1 MLDTSDPTRNTT
13 APENPSPGQTFY
25 ELLEHRPSA
34 WPHIHEGARLQV
46 AMHAWILLSAHDFAA
61 PDNSHVMDV
70 LALAWQDPACRSWM
84 QSQQELWA
92 RDRRAD
98 FANRLEALAAA
109 VEGLPR
115 LVSVSGLDTTPPAWL
130 WYPLI
135 PRGAL
140 TLVIGQPATGKT
152 TLLAWLAA
160 RLSRGDTLPNYSGH
174 PRPVVRQEPE
184 FVAWYDSESTGGAFR
199 RRLEAAGAD
208 LDMVRYASPDTTTT
222 LDAVDAIK
230 ADLNAIPTLPA
241 LVVFDTLG
249 GFLTGKTALESMS
262 DMRRLLRPLAALAD
276 ETGTAVVLLHHE
288 GKARRADLMHA
299 GVGSIGIMGAARS
312 ALFCGKHPDSEGVYV
327 MVHAKASEEA
337 TAQPVAYRLERHELG
352 NGAST
357 VKVELDGVSNVDPLN
372 VVNRPLPEN
381 DGDRGAIAEAIQF
394 LENFLSEGPVLK
406 SEILSAARKEGIAPK
421 TLRNAREELRVES
434 KPFEQPGVS
443 RNRWPYAWQLQGFQG
458 CPTSEKG
465 NPGQPNDTRINTND
479 ARVALGCPNDDEG
492 GDGQPKTL
500 VPDTQLAL
508 RDQES
513 KTPTFETCIHDR
525 KRQTED
531 NGWGC
536 WVCVDCGAKK
546 MSGNASWRPA
556 NDPCLHVD
564 KEPLKGFDDA
574 SQCLDCG
581 AINFGSLASWHTPN
595 PETKVS
601 AKERL
606 LQAVQRYDTSIG

>member
-1 MLDTSDPTRNTT
+1 MVDISEPARNTT
-13 APENPSPGQTFY
+13 ASENPSPGQTFY

-46 AMHAWILLSAHDFAA
+46 AIHAWILLSAHDFAA
-61 PDNSHVMDV
+61 PDDSHVMDV

-115 LVSVSGLDTTPPAWL
+115 LVSVSGLDTTPPVWL

-208 LDMVRYASPDTTTT
+208 LNMVRYASPDTATT

-230 ADLNAIPTLPA
+230 ADLNAMPTLPA

-262 DMRRLLRPLAALAD
+262 DMRRLLRPLAAIAD
-276 ETGTAVVLLHHE
+276 DTGTAVVLLHHE

-327 MVHAKASEEA
+327 MLHAKASEEA

-357 VKVELDGVSNVDPLN
+357 VRVELDGVSNVDPLN
-372 VVNRPLPEN
+372 VMNRPLPD
-381 DGDRGAIAEAIQF
+381 DGDRGALAEAV
-394 LENFLSEGPVLK
+394 EWLSEELAEGPVPVADLK
-406 SEILSAARKEGIAPK
+406 IAAKRDGFSWRTLERAAAQLGMAKRRSGDETIPYRKRPWTWALIVRQEGV
-421 TLRNAREELRVES
+421 EENLADYGGLLEDRI
-434 KPFEQPGVS
+434 KPSDELVRHSP
-443 RNRWPYAWQLQGFQG
+443 
-458 CPTSEKG
+458 
-465 NPGQPNDTRINTND
+465 PNDTNR
-479 ARVALGCPNDDEG
+479 AVG
-492 GDGQPKTL
+492 GL
-500 VPDTQLAL
+500 LISVPDTQLSSEG
-508 RDQES
+508 QEA
-513 KTPTFETCIHDR
+513 KMLTPETCTHEQ
-525 KRQTED
+525 KRLVESS
-531 NGWGC
+531 GWDY

-546 MSGNASWRPA
+546 VTPRSDWRPK
-556 NDPCLHVD
+556 NDPCFHVN
-564 KEPLKGFDDA
+564 KKPYGPFDGCFE
-574 SQCLDCG
+574 CLDCEAIKFGISEPWVPRDIEAEARMQEELWEAVERHDG
-581 AINFGSLASWHTPN
+581 AIG
-595 PETKVS
+595 
-601 AKERL
+601 
-606 LQAVQRYDTSIG
+606 

>member
-1 MLDTSDPTRNTT
+1 MVDISEPARNTT
-13 APENPSPGQTFY
+13 ASENPSPGQTFY

-34 WPHIHEGARLQV
+34 WSHIHEGARLQV
-46 AMHAWILLSAHDFAA
+46 AIHAWILLSAHDFAT
-61 PDNSHVMDV
+61 PDDSHVMDV

-115 LVSVSGLDTTPPAWL
+115 LVSVAGLDTTPPYWL

-208 LDMVRYASPDTTTT
+208 LDMVRYASPDTATT

-230 ADLNAIPTLPA
+230 ADLNAMPTLPA

-327 MVHAKASEEA
+327 MVHTKASEEA

-357 VKVELDGVSNVDPLN
+357 VKVELDGVSNVDPLD
-372 VVNRPLPEN
+372 VVNRPLPD
-381 DGDRGAIAEAIQF
+381 DGERGALAEAIVW
-394 LENFLSEGPVLK
+394 LEGRLSDGPVLRRDLLK
-406 SEILSAARKEGIAPK
+406 DARAEGISTSGA
-421 TLRNAREELRVES
+421 LRRAYDILKVQS
-434 KPFEQPGVS
+434 LPYKQPGTP
-443 RNRWPYAWQLQGFQG
+443 RNRWPHAWHLPESRVVQSYVKDSLH
-458 CPTSEKG
+458 
-465 NPGQPNDTRINTND
+465 NPAQPNDTRIKTDD
-479 ARVALGCPNDDEG
+479 ARVVQGCANEDIG
-492 GDGQPKTL
+492 GVAQPKTL
-500 VPDTQLAL
+500 VSDTQLASE
-508 RDQES
+508 DQEA
-513 KTPTFETCIHDR
+513 KMLTPETCTHEQ
-525 KRQTED
+525 KRLVED
-531 NGWGC
+531 SDWKY
-536 WVCVDCGAKK
+536 WVCVDCGAKEVTPGR
-546 MSGNASWRPA
+546 SSRPEYETC
-556 NDPCLHVD
+556 NHVNTESFGGSD
-564 KEPLKGFDDA
+564 YFL
-574 SQCLDCG
+574 QCLDCG
-581 AINFGSLASWHTPN
+581 ALKLGCAAPF
-595 PETKVS
+595 
-601 AKERL
+601 ERL
-606 LQAVQRYDTSIG
+606 DDGAIG

>member
-1 MLDTSDPTRNTT
+1 MLDISKPARNTT
-13 APENPSPGQTFY
+13 VPETPPPGQTFY
-25 ELLEHRPSA
+25 ELLEHRPGA
-34 WPHIHEGARLQV
+34 WPHIHEAARLQV
-46 AMHAWILLSAHDFAA
+46 AIHAWLLLSGHNFAA
-61 PDNSHVMDV
+61 PDDSHVMDV

-115 LVSVSGLDTTPPAWL
+115 LVSASGLDTTPPAWL

-208 LDMVRYASPDTTTT
+208 LDMVSYASPDTATT

-230 ADLNAIPTLPA
+230 ADLNAMPTLPA

-262 DMRRLLRPLAALAD
+262 DMRRLLRPLAAIAD

-327 MVHAKASEEA
+327 MLHTKASEEA

-381 DGDRGAIAEAIQF
+381 DDDRGAMVEAIQF
-394 LENFLSEGPVLK
+394 LEDFLGEGPALK
-406 SEILSAARKEGIAPK
+406 SEVLSAARKEGINTR
-421 TLRNAREELRVES
+421 TLRRARESLAVES
-434 KPFEQPGVS
+434 MRYEQPGVA
-443 RNRWPYAWQLQGFQG
+443 RNRWPYAWHLPGILG
-458 CPTSEKG
+458 CPRG
-465 NPGQPNDTRINTND
+465 NLVNPGQPSDTRIKTD
-479 ARVALGCPNDDEG
+479 DPWVDQGWPNESTG
-492 GDGQPKTL
+492 GVGQPRTL
-500 VPDTQLAL
+500 VSDTQPVPG
-508 RDQES
+508 DQEA
-513 KTPTFETCIHDR
+513 KMPTE
-525 KRQTED
+525 
-531 NGWGC
+531 
-536 WVCVDCGAKK
+536 
-546 MSGNASWRPA
+546 
-556 NDPCLHVD
+556 
-564 KEPLKGFDDA
+564 
-574 SQCLDCG
+574 
-581 AINFGSLASWHTPN
+581 
-595 PETKVS
+595 
-601 AKERL
+601 ERL
-606 LQAVQRYDTSIG
+606 RRAVRRHHGDIG

>member
-61 PDNSHVMDV
+61 PDDSHVMDV

-115 LVSVSGLDTTPPAWL
+115 LVSVSGLDTTPPTWL

-160 RLSRGDTLPNYSGH
+160 RLSRGDALPNYSGH

-208 LDMVRYASPDTTTT
+208 LDMVRYASPDTATT

-230 ADLNAIPTLPA
+230 ADLNAMPTLPA

-327 MVHAKASEEA
+327 MLHAKASEEA

-357 VKVELDGVSNVDPLN
+357 VKMELDGVSNVDPLN

-381 DGDRGAIAEAIQF
+381 DGDRGAMAEAIQF
-394 LENFLSEGPVLK
+394 LENFLSDGPALK
-406 SEILSAARKEGIAPK
+406 TEILGAARKEGISAQ
-421 TLRNAREELRVES
+421 TLRRAREELRVES
-434 KPFEQPGVS
+434 KPFDQPGVA
-443 RNRWPYAWQLQGFQG
+443 RNRWPHAWQLPGFQG
-458 CPTSEKG
+458 CSRGKMN
-465 NPGQPNDTRINTND
+465 NPEQPNDTRINTDD
-479 ARVALGCPNDDEG
+479 ARVVQGCSNDDKG
-492 GDGQPKTL
+492 GVGQPKTL
-500 VPDTQLAL
+500 VSDTQLAL
-508 RDQES
+508 GDQEA
-513 KTPTFETCIHDR
+513 KIPTFETCTHDR
-525 KRQTED
+525 KRQAED
-531 NGWGC
+531 NGWGY
-536 WVCVDCGAKK
+536 WECVECGAKK
-546 MSGNASWRPA
+546 MSVNASWRPA

-595 PETKVS
+595 PEPKAS
-601 AKERL
+601 ATERL